1 MKTNT
6 LIPWTVEFDRLNIR
20 RFDLIEKKVMG
31 IITPDEDK
39 ELERL
44 QREILTVTR
53 LHCKEKGLA
62 S

>member
-1 MKTNT
+1 MKTDT
-6 LIPWTVEFDRLNIR
+6 LIPWTVEFDQLNIR

-31 IITPDEDK
+31 IITPDEDE

-44 QREILTVTR
+44 QREILTATR
-53 LHCKEKGLA
+53 LYCKEKGLT